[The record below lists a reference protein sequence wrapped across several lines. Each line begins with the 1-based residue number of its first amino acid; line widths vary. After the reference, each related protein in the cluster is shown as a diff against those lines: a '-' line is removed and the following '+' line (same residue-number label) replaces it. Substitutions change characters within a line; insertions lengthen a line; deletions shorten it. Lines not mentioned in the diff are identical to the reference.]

1 MKVSGNMAESI
12 IEDKLH
18 LFVFNLEAH
27 YCDPNRGVDIVIG
40 ADYGTVRCLLSQVS
54 SKMSSLAIDSK
65 KNSIGL
71 GFKLENLS
79 FTFTFFNR
87 ID

>member
-1 MKVSGNMAESI
+1 MGKEPISDA
-12 IEDKLH
+12 LH
-18 LFVFNLEAH
+18 FFVFNLETH
-27 YCDPNRGVDIVIG
+27 YGELNKGVSVVIG
-40 ADYGTVRCLLSQVS
+40 ADYGTVTCLLSEVAGKMRFLKDK
-54 SKMSSLAIDSK
+54 SKTEALD
-65 KNSIGL
+65 L